1 MKETAMTT
9 QTRTEIDMEKLEA
22 LAGSIIGDLGAVAS
36 SALAVIGDKLGL
48 YRALN
53 EIGPAT
59 PDQLAAATGTSERY
73 LRHWLLNQAA
83 SGYLDYDAASGRYL
97 LTSEQAMVFTT
108 DDTPASL
115 LGAFTLVTSA
125 IRDEPRIT
133 EAIRTGGGMLWGEH
147 DEGLFTGTARFFKP
161 LYIGNIAQNWIPALD
176 GAQDKLEAGG
186 MVADVGC
193 GFGLSTVIMAQA
205 YPRSRFIGFDG
216 HAPSIE
222 AARQAAAEAGVSDR
236 VTFEVATAQDFP
248 GTGYDLV
255 TLFDCLHDMG
265 NPEGAAAHIRGA
277 LAPSG
282 SVMLVEPM
290 AADRVEDNLNPVGRI
305 FSAASVLVCTP
316 HAIAE
321 GGRPLGTLAT
331 DEELRAV
338 FSGTGYGT
346 FRRATETPTN
356 RIFEARL

>member
-1 MKETAMTT
+1 MTT

-125 IRDEPRIT
+125 TSR
-133 EAIRTGGGMLWGEH
+133 RTGSLRSMEH
-147 DEGLFTGTARFFKP
+147 RTSSRR
-161 LYIGNIAQNWIPALD
+161 
-176 GAQDKLEAGG
+176 
-186 MVADVGC
+186 VGW
-193 GFGLSTVIMAQA
+193 LPTS
-205 YPRSRFIGFDG
+205 
-216 HAPSIE
+216 
-222 AARQAAAEAGVSDR
+222 AAA
-236 VTFEVATAQDFP
+236 
-248 GTGYDLV
+248 
-255 TLFDCLHDMG
+255 
-265 NPEGAAAHIRGA
+265 
-277 LAPSG
+277 
-282 SVMLVEPM
+282 
-290 AADRVEDNLNPVGRI
+290 
-305 FSAASVLVCTP
+305 SA
-316 HAIAE
+316 
-321 GGRPLGTLAT
+321 
-331 DEELRAV
+331 
-338 FSGTGYGT
+338 
-346 FRRATETPTN
+346 FR
-356 RIFEARL
+356 L